1 MSGALWALAAGAGF
15 GVFQAIN
22 RQAVRG
28 MDVYVATFVQLAV
41 STVVLVTIS
50 LLTEDV
56 SLIFNASVSTIFNFA
71 AAGFL
76 HFLIGWTLLNASQK
90 KIGAARTS
98 PLIGTTPLFAA
109 VIAVFTLH
117 EYPTWLDLVGIAIIV
132 TGAYLVSRE
141 SADPATANNRK
152 LSIISILQASWLGLG
167 TALFWALSP
176 IFIRFGLQGLPS
188 PLLGVTVG
196 VTASA
201 LGYGIVLLWQR
212 GRWLGQPITNEA
224 WTLKL
229 IAGVLVGFSTWM
241 RWVALDLAP
250 VAVVLALS
258 MISTPVVILLSPLI
272 SGKHIERVTAILWGG
287 TGLILGGALLLIFI

>member
-15 GVFQAIN
+15 GIFQSLN

-56 SLIFNASVSTIFNFA
+56 SLIFNAPVTTIINFA

-90 KIGAARTS
+90 KIGASRTS

-109 VIAVFTLH
+109 VIAVFTLR
-117 EYPTWLDLVGIAIIV
+117 EYPTWLELVGIAIIV

-141 SADPATANNRK
+141 SADPSLANNRK
-152 LSIISILQASWLGLG
+152 QSFMSILQASWLGLG
-167 TALFWALSP
+167 TAFFWALSP

-201 LGYGIVLLWQR
+201 LGYGVVLLWQR

-224 WTLKL
+224 WILKL
-229 IAGVLVGFSTWM
+229 VAGVLVGLSTWM

-258 MISTPVVILLSPLI
+258 MISTPIVILLSPLI
-272 SGKHIERVTAILWGG
+272 SGKHIERVTAMLWAG